1 MEMRTKIKDSIRRF
15 HPSSSDVAIGLG
27 MVLVGVYVIGY
38 ASGHEDGF
46 TKGITQGRGE
56 VLNNIVFASCE
67 DGLIM
72 NNPDLGRYI
81 FTAKKLDK

>member
-1 MEMRTKIKDSIRRF
+1 MKMRTKIKDLVKQF
-15 HPSSSDVAIGLG
+15 PPSSSDVVIGLG
-27 MVLVGVYVIGY
+27 MALVGVYVIGY
-38 ASGHEDGF
+38 ASGNEDGV

-56 VLNNIVFASCE
+56 VLNTIVFASCE